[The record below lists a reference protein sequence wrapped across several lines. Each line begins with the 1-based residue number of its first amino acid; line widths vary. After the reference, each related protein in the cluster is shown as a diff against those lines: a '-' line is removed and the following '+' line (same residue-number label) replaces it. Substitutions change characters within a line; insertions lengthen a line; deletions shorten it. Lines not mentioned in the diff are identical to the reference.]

1 MFAFTL
7 SVVAFAAIL
16 STPTYCVA
24 SDVTGRLNFE
34 GAVVEAAPSTSPSFT
49 AVFVVPAATVQF
61 PSLTAN
67 LVTVPSGIVI
77 SALLAPFE
85 TVTGTFVAYASTL
98 DTVIFG
104 ATAIVMFS

>member
-1 MFAFTL
+1 M
-7 SVVAFAAIL
+7 L

-67 LVTVPSGIVI
+67 LVTVPSSIVI

-104 ATAIVMFS
+104 ATAIVMFSCAS